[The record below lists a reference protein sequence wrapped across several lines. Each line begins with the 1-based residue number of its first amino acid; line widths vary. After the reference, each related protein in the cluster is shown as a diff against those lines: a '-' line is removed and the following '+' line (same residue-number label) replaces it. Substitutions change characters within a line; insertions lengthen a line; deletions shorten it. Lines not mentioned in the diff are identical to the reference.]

1 VAILLRGGTLL
12 PMADGARPTSG
23 DVLVSA
29 GRIAQIGSV
38 TAMPPD
44 TETVDCSGC
53 YILPGLVQ
61 THVHLVQTM
70 FRGLAEDVG
79 LLDWLRRFIWPLEA
93 AHDETSV
100 RACVRLGLGE
110 LITTGTTTILDMG
123 TTRWGDV
130 VAEELVRSGIR
141 ARFGQAMMDTGDGV
155 PPDLIESTRASLDA
169 SAALVKRWSKSG
181 AGRIGYAY
189 APRFAL
195 SCTRELLEAVAMLAK
210 MSETLVHTHSNES
223 AEERAAVQGV
233 TGMSPIGYLAEVG
246 IATPQAVIAHG
257 VHIDDTELA
266 ILRESGSAITHCPSS
281 NLKLGSGVA
290 DVVRLRQAR
299 VTVGIGADGAACNN
313 ELDGFEELRL
323 ATLLAR
329 TLRGQGALMAG
340 DALVMATRE
349 GARVL
354 HLEEEIGTLGVG
366 RRADIVVID
375 SERLA
380 GPGGDPVARIVFG
393 GGSRGVRDVLVDGT
407 FLVRGGAPLLFDP
420 TEVRAKA
427 AEALPGLL
435 QRAQLA

>member
-1 VAILLRGGTLL
+1 MSADILVS
-12 PMADGARPTSG
+12 GARIG
-23 DVLVSA
+23 
-29 GRIAQIGSV
+29 QIG
-38 TAMPPD
+38 TDLQTPPD
-44 TETVDCSGC
+44 TEVVDCSGC
-53 YILPGLVQ
+53 YLTPGLVQ

-70 FRGLAEDVG
+70 FRGLAEDLG
-79 LLDWLRRFIWPLEA
+79 LLEWLRRFIWPLEA
-93 AHDETSV
+93 AHDEASV

-141 ARFGQAMMDTGDGV
+141 ARFGQAMMDTGEHV
-155 PPDLIESTRASLDA
+155 PADLVENTRASLDA
-169 SAALVKRWSKSG
+169 SAALLKRWSKAG

-223 AEERAAVQGV
+223 VEERAAVQGV
-233 TGMSPIGYLAEVG
+233 TGMSPIGYLAQVG
-246 IATPQAVIAHG
+246 IATPRTVIAHG
-257 VHIDDTELA
+257 VHIDDTELQL
-266 ILRESGSAITHCPSS
+266 LRESGSAVTHCPSS

-313 ELDGFEELRL
+313 ELDGFQEVRL

-329 TLRGQGALMAG
+329 TLRGQGAFTAA
-340 DALVMATRE
+340 DALVMATRD
-349 GARVL
+349 GARAM
-354 HLEEEIGTLGVG
+354 HLEEEIGSLVAG

-393 GGSRGVRDVLVDGT
+393 GGSRGVRDVLIDGT
-407 FLVRGGAPLLFDP
+407 FIVRGGAPLLFDP

-427 AEALPGLL
+427 AEALPALL
-435 QRAQLA
+435 VRAQVA

>member
-1 VAILLRGGTLL
+1 MAILLRGGTLL
-12 PMADGARPTSG
+12 PLADGARPIAA
-23 DVLVSA
+23 DILVSGA
-29 GRIAQIGSV
+29 RIGQIG
-38 TAMPPD
+38 TDLQTPPD
-44 TETVDCSGC
+44 TEVVDCSGC
-53 YILPGLVQ
+53 YLMPGLVQ

-93 AHDETSV
+93 AHDEASV

-141 ARFGQAMMDTGDGV
+141 ARFGQAMMDTGEHV
-155 PPDLIESTRASLDA
+155 PADLVQNTRAALDA
-169 SAALVKRWSKSG
+169 SADLLKRWSKAG

-195 SCTRELLEAVAMLAK
+195 SCTRELLEAVGMLAK

-223 AEERAAVQGV
+223 VEERAAVQGV
-233 TGMSPIGYLAEVG
+233 TGMSPIGYLAQVG
-246 IATPQAVIAHG
+246 IATPRTIIAHG
-257 VHIDDTELA
+257 VHIDDEELA
-266 ILRESGSAITHCPSS
+266 ILRESGSAVTHCPSS

-299 VTVGIGADGAACNN
+299 ITVGIGADGAACNN
-313 ELDGFEELRL
+313 ELDGFQEVRL

-329 TLRGQGALMAG
+329 TLRGQGAFTAT
-340 DALVMATRE
+340 DALLMATRD
-349 GARVL
+349 GARAL
-354 HLEEEIGTLGVG
+354 HLEEETGSLVAG
-366 RRADIVVID
+366 RRADILVID

-393 GGSRGVRDVLVDGT
+393 GGSRGVRDVLIDGT
-407 FLVRGGAPLLFDP
+407 FIVRGGAPLLFDP

-427 AEALPGLL
+427 AEALPALL
-435 QRAQLA
+435 GRAKVA

>member
-12 PMADGARPTSG
+12 PLADGARTVVA
-23 DVLVSA
+23 DILVSGA
-29 GRIAQIGSV
+29 RIGQIGTNV
-38 TAMPPD
+38 ETPPD
-44 TETVDCSGC
+44 TEVVDCSGC
-53 YILPGLVQ
+53 YLMPGLVQ

-70 FRGLAEDVG
+70 FRGLAEDLG
-79 LLDWLRRFIWPLEA
+79 LLEWLRRFIWPLEA
-93 AHDETSV
+93 AHDEASV

-110 LITTGTTTILDMG
+110 LITTGTTTVLDMG

-141 ARFGQAMMDTGDGV
+141 ARFGQAMMDMGEHV
-155 PPDLIESTRASLDA
+155 PADLVESTRGSLDA
-169 SAALVKRWSKSG
+169 SAALLKRWNKAG

-223 AEERAAVQGV
+223 VEERAAVQGV
-233 TGMSPIGYLAEVG
+233 TGMSPIGYLAQVG
-246 IATPQAVIAHG
+246 IATPRTVIAHG
-257 VHIDDTELA
+257 VHVDDAELQ
-266 ILRESGSAITHCPSS
+266 ILRESGSAVTHCPSS

-313 ELDGFEELRL
+313 ELDGFQEVRL

-329 TLRGQGALMAG
+329 TLRGQGALTAA
-340 DALVMATRE
+340 DALVMATRD
-349 GARVL
+349 GARAL
-354 HLEEEIGTLGVG
+354 HMEEETGSLVVG

-393 GGSRGVRDVLVDGT
+393 GGSRGVRDVLIDGT
-407 FLVRGGAPLLFDP
+407 FIVRGGAPLLFDP

-427 AEALPGLL
+427 AEALPALL
-435 QRAQLA
+435 QRAQVA

>member
-1 VAILLRGGTLL
+1 MAILLRGGTLL
-12 PMADGARPTSG
+12 TMSDGARPMGG
-23 DVLVSA
+23 DLLVSGA
-29 GRIAQIGSV
+29 RIAQIGTDV
-38 TAMPPD
+38 QGPPD
-44 TETVDCSGC
+44 TEVIDCSGC
-53 YILPGLVQ
+53 YVMPGLVQ

-70 FRGLAEDVG
+70 FRGLAEDLG
-79 LLDWLRRFIWPLEA
+79 LLEWLRRFIWPLEA
-93 AHDETSV
+93 AHDEASV

-130 VAEELVRSGIR
+130 VAEELVRSGVR

-155 PPDLIESTRASLDA
+155 PADLVENTRASLDA
-169 SAALVKRWSKSG
+169 SAALLKRWSRAG

-195 SCTRELLEAVAMLAK
+195 TCTRELLEAVGMLAK

-233 TGMSPIGYLAEVG
+233 TGMSPIGYLAQVG
-246 IATPQAVIAHG
+246 IATPRTVIAHG
-257 VHIDDTELA
+257 VHIDDDELT
-266 ILRESGSAITHCPSS
+266 ILRQSGSAVTHCPSS

-313 ELDGFEELRL
+313 ELDGFEEVRL

-329 TLRGQGALMAG
+329 TLRGQGALTAA

-349 GARVL
+349 GARAL
-354 HLEEEIGTLGVG
+354 HLDEEVGTLAVG
-366 RRADIVVID
+366 HRADIVVID

-407 FLVRGGAPLLFDP
+407 LIVRGGAPLLFDP
-420 TEVRAKA
+420 AEVRAKA
-427 AEALPGLL
+427 AEALPALL
-435 QRAQLA
+435 GRAKVA

>member
-1 VAILLRGGTLL
+1 MAILLRGGTLL
-12 PMADGARPTSG
+12 PMVDGARPITG
-23 DVLVSA
+23 DVLVSGA
-29 GRIAQIGSV
+29 RIGQIGSDLQ
-38 TAMPPD
+38 TPPD
-44 TETVDCSGC
+44 TEVVDCSGC
-53 YILPGLVQ
+53 YLMPGLVQ
-61 THVHLVQTM
+61 THVHLVQTI
-70 FRGLAEDVG
+70 FRGLAEDVS

-93 AHDETSV
+93 AHDEASV

-110 LITTGTTTILDMG
+110 LLTTGTTTILDMG

-155 PPDLIESTRASLDA
+155 PANLVENTRDSLDA
-169 SAALVKRWSKSG
+169 SAGLVKRWSKTG

-210 MSETLVHTHSNES
+210 LSETLVHTHSSES

-233 TGMSPIGYLAEVG
+233 TGMSPIAYLAQVG

-257 VHIDDTELA
+257 VHIDDAELQ

-313 ELDGFEELRL
+313 ELDGFAEVRL

-329 TLRGQGALMAG
+329 TLRGQGALTAA
-340 DALVMATRE
+340 DALVMATRD
-349 GARVL
+349 GAKAL
-354 HLEEEIGTLGVG
+354 HLEEEIGTLAAG

-407 FLVRGGAPLLFDP
+407 FIVRGGAPLMFDP
-420 TEVRAKA
+420 AEVRAKA
-427 AEALPGLL
+427 AEALPALL
-435 QRAQLA
+435 ARAQVG

>member
-12 PMADGARPTSG
+12 PMSDGLRQISG
-23 DVLVSA
+23 DILVSGA
-29 GRIAQIGSV
+29 RIAQIG
-38 TAMPPD
+38 TDIPLPPD
-44 TETVDCSGC
+44 TEVVDCSGC
-53 YILPGLVQ
+53 YLMPGLVQ
-61 THVHLVQTM
+61 THVHLVQTI

-93 AHDETSV
+93 AHDEASV

-110 LITTGTTTILDMG
+110 LLTTGTTTILDMG

-141 ARFGQAMMDTGDGV
+141 ARFGQAMMDTGDRV
-155 PPDLIESTRASLDA
+155 PPNLVETTRDSLDA
-169 SAALVKRWSKSG
+169 SAGLVKRWSKAG

-195 SCTRELLEAVAMLAK
+195 SCTRELLEAVGMLAK
-210 MSETLVHTHSNES
+210 MSELLVHTHSNES
-223 AEERAAVQGV
+223 AEERAAVQGA
-233 TGMSPIGYLAEVG
+233 TGMSPIGYLAQVG
-246 IATPQAVIAHG
+246 IATPRTVIAHG
-257 VHIDDTELA
+257 VHVDDEELA
-266 ILRESGSAITHCPSS
+266 TLRESGSAVTHCPSS

-290 DVVRLRQAR
+290 DVIRLRQAR

-313 ELDGFEELRL
+313 ELDGFAEVRL

-329 TLRGQGALMAG
+329 TLRGQGALTAG
-340 DALVMATRE
+340 DALAMATRE
-349 GARVL
+349 GARAL
-354 HLEEEIGTLGVG
+354 HLEEEIGTLVVG

-380 GPGGDPVARIVFG
+380 GPGGAPVARIVFG

-407 FLVRGGAPLLFDP
+407 FIVRGGAPLLFDP
-420 TEVRAKA
+420 AEVRAKA
-427 AEALPGLL
+427 AEALPALL
-435 QRAQLA
+435 QRAQVT

>member
-1 VAILLRGGTLL
+1 MAILLRGGALL
-12 PMADGARPTSG
+12 TMASDARVTSG
-23 DVLVSA
+23 DILVSGA
-29 GRIAQIGSV
+29 RIAQIGTDV
-38 TAMPPD
+38 PAPPD
-44 TETVDCSGC
+44 TEVVDCSGC
-53 YILPGLVQ
+53 YIIPGLVQ
-61 THVHLVQTM
+61 THVHLVQTI

-79 LLDWLRRFIWPLEA
+79 LLDWLRRFIWPFEA
-93 AHDETSV
+93 AHDEASV

-155 PPDLIESTRASLDA
+155 PANLVETTRDSLDA
-169 SAALVKRWSKSG
+169 SAGLVKRWSKAG

-210 MSETLVHTHSNES
+210 MSELLVHTHSNES
-223 AEERAAVQGV
+223 TEERAAIQGA
-233 TGMSPIGYLAEVG
+233 TGMSPVGYLAQVG
-246 IATPQAVIAHG
+246 IATPRTVIAHG
-257 VHIDDTELA
+257 VHVDDAELA
-266 ILRESGSAITHCPSS
+266 TLRESGSAVTHCPSS
-281 NLKLGSGVA
+281 NLKLASGVA

-313 ELDGFEELRL
+313 QLDGFEEVRL

-329 TLRGQGALMAG
+329 TLRGQRSLTAG
-340 DALVMATRE
+340 DALGMATRE
-349 GARVL
+349 GARAL
-354 HLEEEIGTLGVG
+354 HLEEEIGTLAPG

-407 FLVRGGAPLLFDP
+407 FIVRGGAPLLFDP
-420 TEVRAKA
+420 AEVRAKA
-427 AEALPGLL
+427 AESLPALLE
-435 QRAQLA
+435 RAQVA

>member
-12 PMADGARPTSG
+12 PMSDGARALAA
-23 DVLVSA
+23 DILVSGA
-29 GRIAQIGSV
+29 RIGQIG
-38 TAMPPD
+38 TDLQLPPD
-44 TETVDCSGC
+44 TEEVDCSGC
-53 YILPGLVQ
+53 YLMPGLVQ

-70 FRGLAEDVG
+70 FRGLAEDLG

-93 AHDETSV
+93 AHDEASV

-141 ARFGQAMMDTGDGV
+141 ARFGQAMMDTGEHV
-155 PPDLIESTRASLDA
+155 PADLVENTRSSLDA
-169 SAALVKRWSKSG
+169 SADLLKRWNKAG

-195 SCTRELLEAVAMLAK
+195 SCTRELLEAVGMLAK
-210 MSETLVHTHSNES
+210 MSETLVHTHSSES
-223 AEERAAVQGV
+223 VEERSAVQGV
-233 TGMSPIGYLAEVG
+233 TGMSPIGYLAQVG
-246 IATPQAVIAHG
+246 IATPRTVIAHG
-257 VHIDDTELA
+257 VHIDDAELQ
-266 ILRESGSAITHCPSS
+266 ILRESGSAVTHCPSS

-290 DVVRLRQAR
+290 DVVRLREAR

-313 ELDGFEELRL
+313 ELDGFQEVRL

-329 TLRGQGALMAG
+329 TLRGQGALSAA
-340 DALVMATRE
+340 DALLMATRD
-349 GARVL
+349 GARAL
-354 HLEEEIGTLGVG
+354 HLEEEVGSLVAG

-375 SERLA
+375 SDRLA

-393 GGSRGVRDVLVDGT
+393 GGSRGVRDVLIDGT
-407 FLVRGGAPLLFDP
+407 FIVRGGAPLLFDP

-427 AEALPGLL
+427 AEALPALL
-435 QRAQLA
+435 ERAKVA

>member
-1 VAILLRGGTLL
+1 MATLLRGGTLL
-12 PMADGARPTSG
+12 SMADGARPTTA
-23 DVLVSA
+23 DVLISGARV
-29 GRIAQIGSV
+29 AQIG
-38 TAMPPD
+38 TDLATPPD

-53 YILPGLVQ
+53 YLMPGLVQ
-61 THVHLVQTM
+61 THIHLVQTM
-70 FRGLAEDVG
+70 FRGLAEDLG

-93 AHDETSV
+93 AHDEDSV

-141 ARFGQAMMDTGDGV
+141 ARFGQAMMDTGDRV
-155 PPDLIESTRASLDA
+155 PANLVENTRDSLDA
-169 SAALVKRWSKSG
+169 SAALVKRWSRAG
-181 AGRIGYAY
+181 NGRIGYAY

-195 SCTRELLEAVAMLAK
+195 SCTRELLEAVGMLAK

-233 TGMSPIGYLAEVG
+233 TGMSPIGYLAQVG
-246 IATPQAVIAHG
+246 IATPRTVIAHG
-257 VHIDDTELA
+257 VHVDDTELG
-266 ILRESGSAITHCPSS
+266 ILRESGSAVTHCPSS

-313 ELDGFEELRL
+313 ELDGFGEARL

-329 TLRGQGALMAG
+329 TLRGQGALTAAA
-340 DALVMATRE
+340 ALVMATRD
-349 GARVL
+349 GARAM
-354 HLEEEIGTLGVG
+354 HLEEEIGTLEAG

-375 SERLA
+375 SDRLA

-427 AEALPGLL
+427 AEALPAVLE
-435 QRAQLA
+435 RAQLA

>member
-1 VAILLRGGTLL
+1 MAILLRGGTLL
-12 PMADGARPTSG
+12 PMSDGAGHISG
-23 DVLVSA
+23 DILVSGA
-29 GRIAQIGSV
+29 RIAQIG
-38 TAMPPD
+38 TDLQLPPD
-44 TETVDCSGC
+44 TEVVDCSGC
-53 YILPGLVQ
+53 YLMPGLVQ

-70 FRGLAEDVG
+70 FRGLAEDLG

-93 AHDETSV
+93 AHDEASV

-110 LITTGTTTILDMG
+110 LLTTGTTTILDMG

-141 ARFGQAMMDTGDGV
+141 ARFGQAMMDTGDRV
-155 PPDLIESTRASLDA
+155 PANLVETTRDSLDA
-169 SAALVKRWSKSG
+169 SAGLVKRWTKAG

-195 SCTRELLEAVAMLAK
+195 SCTRELLEAVGMLAK
-210 MSETLVHTHSNES
+210 MSELLVHTHSNES
-223 AEERAAVQGV
+223 AEERAAVQGA
-233 TGMSPIGYLAEVG
+233 TGMSPIGYLAQVG
-246 IATPQAVIAHG
+246 IATPRTVIAHG
-257 VHIDDTELA
+257 VHVDDEELA
-266 ILRESGSAITHCPSS
+266 TLRESGSAVTHCPSS

-313 ELDGFEELRL
+313 ELDGFAEVRL

-329 TLRGQGALMAG
+329 TLRGQGALTAG
-340 DALVMATRE
+340 DALAMATRE
-349 GARVL
+349 GARAL
-354 HLEEEIGTLGVG
+354 HLEEEIGTLAIG

-380 GPGGDPVARIVFG
+380 GPGGTPIARIVFG

-407 FLVRGGAPLLFDP
+407 FIVRGGAPLLFDP
-420 TEVRAKA
+420 VEVHAKA
-427 AEALPGLL
+427 AEALPALL
-435 QRAQLA
+435 ERAQVS

>member
-1 VAILLRGGTLL
+1 MAILLRGGTLL
-12 PMADGARPTSG
+12 PMGDDARPFAG
-23 DVLVSA
+23 DVLVSGA
-29 GRIAQIGSV
+29 RIAQIGTGLEV
-38 TAMPPD
+38 PAD
-44 TETVDCSGC
+44 TDVVDCSGC
-53 YILPGLVQ
+53 YVMPGLVQ

-93 AHDETSV
+93 AHDEASV

-110 LITTGTTTILDMG
+110 LLTTGTTTILDMG

-141 ARFGQAMMDTGDGV
+141 ARFGQAMMDTGDRV
-155 PPDLIESTRASLDA
+155 PANLVENTRASLDA
-169 SAALVKRWSKSG
+169 SAALVKRWSKAG

-195 SCTRELLEAVAMLAK
+195 SCTRELLEAVGMLAK
-210 MSETLVHTHSNES
+210 MSEVLVHTHSNES
-223 AEERAAVQGV
+223 AEERTAVQAA
-233 TGMSPIGYLAEVG
+233 TGMSPIGYLAQVG
-246 IATPQAVIAHG
+246 IATPRTVIAHG
-257 VHIDDTELA
+257 VHVDDAELQV
-266 ILRESGSAITHCPSS
+266 LRESGSAVTHCPSS

-290 DVVRLRQAR
+290 DVVRLRGAR
-299 VTVGIGADGAACNN
+299 ITVGIGADGAACNN
-313 ELDGFEELRL
+313 QLDGFEEVRL

-329 TLRGQGALMAG
+329 TLRGQGALTAAA
-340 DALVMATRE
+340 ALVMATRD
-349 GARVL
+349 GARAM
-354 HLEEEIGTLGVG
+354 HLEEEVGTLAVG
-366 RRADIVVID
+366 RRADIVVMD

-407 FLVRGGAPLLFDP
+407 LLVRGGRPLLFDP
-420 TEVRAKA
+420 AEVRAKA

-435 QRAQLA
+435 ERAQVD

>member
-1 VAILLRGGTLL
+1 MAILLRGGTLL
-12 PMADGARPTSG
+12 PMVDGARPISG
-23 DVLVSA
+23 DVLVSGA
-29 GRIAQIGSV
+29 RIGQIGSDLQ
-38 TAMPPD
+38 TPPD
-44 TETVDCSGC
+44 TEVVDCSGC
-53 YILPGLVQ
+53 YLIPGLVQ
-61 THVHLVQTM
+61 THVHLVQTI

-93 AHDETSV
+93 AHDEASV

-110 LITTGTTTILDMG
+110 LLTTGTTTILDMG

-141 ARFGQAMMDTGDGV
+141 ARFGQAMMDTGDRV
-155 PPDLIESTRASLDA
+155 PADLVESTRDSLDA
-169 SAALVKRWSKSG
+169 SAGLVKRWSKAG

-233 TGMSPIGYLAEVG
+233 TGMSPIGYLAQVG

-257 VHIDDTELA
+257 VHIDDAELQ

-290 DVVRLRQAR
+290 DVIRLRQAG

-313 ELDGFEELRL
+313 ELDGFEEVRL

-329 TLRGQGALMAG
+329 TLRGQGALTAA
-340 DALVMATRE
+340 DALVMATRD
-349 GARVL
+349 GAKAL
-354 HLEEEIGTLGVG
+354 HLEEEIGTLAVG

-380 GPGGDPVARIVFG
+380 GPGGDTVARIVFG

-407 FLVRGGAPLLFDP
+407 FIVRGGAPLLFDP
-420 TEVRAKA
+420 AEVRAKA
-427 AEALPGLL
+427 AEALPALL
-435 QRAQLA
+435 ARAQVA

>member
-12 PMADGARPTSG
+12 PMSDGAGHISG
-23 DVLVSA
+23 DILVSGA
-29 GRIAQIGSV
+29 RIAQIG
-38 TAMPPD
+38 TDLQLPPD
-44 TETVDCSGC
+44 TEVVDCSGC
-53 YILPGLVQ
+53 YLMPGLVQ

-70 FRGLAEDVG
+70 FRGLAEDLG

-93 AHDETSV
+93 AHDEASV

-110 LITTGTTTILDMG
+110 LLTTGTTTILDMG

-141 ARFGQAMMDTGDGV
+141 ARFGQAMMDTGDRV
-155 PPDLIESTRASLDA
+155 PANLVETTRDSLDA
-169 SAALVKRWSKSG
+169 SAGLVKRWTKAG

-195 SCTRELLEAVAMLAK
+195 SCTRELLEAVGMLAK
-210 MSETLVHTHSNES
+210 MSELLVHTHSNES
-223 AEERAAVQGV
+223 AEERAAVQGA
-233 TGMSPIGYLAEVG
+233 TGMSPIGYLAQVG
-246 IATPQAVIAHG
+246 IATPRTVIAHG
-257 VHIDDTELA
+257 VHVDDEELA
-266 ILRESGSAITHCPSS
+266 TLRESGSAVTHCPSS

-313 ELDGFEELRL
+313 ELDGFAEVRL

-329 TLRGQGALMAG
+329 TLRGQGALTAG
-340 DALVMATRE
+340 DALAMATRE
-349 GARVL
+349 GARAL
-354 HLEEEIGTLGVG
+354 HLEEEIGTLAIG

-380 GPGGDPVARIVFG
+380 GPGGTPIARIVFG

-407 FLVRGGAPLLFDP
+407 FIVRGGAPLLFDP
-420 TEVRAKA
+420 VEVRAKA
-427 AEALPGLL
+427 AEALPALL
-435 QRAQLA
+435 ERAQVS

>member
-1 VAILLRGGTLL
+1 MAILLRGGTLL
-12 PMADGARPTSG
+12 PMVDGARPITG
-23 DVLVSA
+23 DVLVSGA
-29 GRIAQIGSV
+29 RIGQIGSDLQ
-38 TAMPPD
+38 TPPD
-44 TETVDCSGC
+44 TEVVDCSGC
-53 YILPGLVQ
+53 YLMPGLVQ
-61 THVHLVQTM
+61 THVHLVQTI

-93 AHDETSV
+93 AHDEASV

-110 LITTGTTTILDMG
+110 LLTTGTTTILDMG

-155 PPDLIESTRASLDA
+155 PANLVENTRDSLDA
-169 SAALVKRWSKSG
+169 SAGLVKRWSKTG

-210 MSETLVHTHSNES
+210 LSETLVHTHSSES

-233 TGMSPIGYLAEVG
+233 TGMSPIAYLAQVG

-257 VHIDDTELA
+257 VHIDDAELQ

-281 NLKLGSGVA
+281 NRTLGSGVA

-313 ELDGFEELRL
+313 ELDGFAEVRL

-329 TLRGQGALMAG
+329 TLRGQGALTAA
-340 DALVMATRE
+340 DALVMATRD
-349 GARVL
+349 GAKAL
-354 HLEEEIGTLGVG
+354 HLEEEIGTLAAG

-407 FLVRGGAPLLFDP
+407 FIVRGGAPLMFDP
-420 TEVRAKA
+420 AEVRAKA
-427 AEALPGLL
+427 AEALPALL
-435 QRAQLA
+435 ARAQVG

>member
-12 PMADGARPTSG
+12 PMSDGVRQISG
-23 DVLVSA
+23 DILVSGA
-29 GRIAQIGSV
+29 RIAQIG
-38 TAMPPD
+38 TDLQLPPD
-44 TETVDCSGC
+44 TEVVDCSGC
-53 YILPGLVQ
+53 YLMPGLVQ

-70 FRGLAEDVG
+70 FRGLAEDLG

-93 AHDETSV
+93 AHDEASV

-110 LITTGTTTILDMG
+110 LLTTGTTTILDMG

-141 ARFGQAMMDTGDGV
+141 ARFGQAMMDTGDRV
-155 PPDLIESTRASLDA
+155 PANLVETTRDSLDA
-169 SAALVKRWSKSG
+169 SAGLVKRWTKAG

-195 SCTRELLEAVAMLAK
+195 SCTRELLEAVGMLAK
-210 MSETLVHTHSNES
+210 MSELLVHTHSNES
-223 AEERAAVQGV
+223 AEERAAVQGA
-233 TGMSPIGYLAEVG
+233 TGMSPIGYLAQVG
-246 IATPQAVIAHG
+246 IATPRTVIAHG
-257 VHIDDTELA
+257 VHVDDEELA
-266 ILRESGSAITHCPSS
+266 TLRESGSAVTHCPSS

-313 ELDGFEELRL
+313 ELDGFAEARL

-329 TLRGQGALMAG
+329 TLRGQGALTAG
-340 DALVMATRE
+340 DALAMATRE
-349 GARVL
+349 GARAL
-354 HLEEEIGTLGVG
+354 HLEEEIGTLAIG

-380 GPGGDPVARIVFG
+380 GPGGTPIARIVFG

-407 FLVRGGAPLLFDP
+407 FIVRGGAPLLFDP
-420 TEVRAKA
+420 VEVHAKA
-427 AEALPGLL
+427 AEALPALL
-435 QRAQLA
+435 ERAQVS

>member
-12 PMADGARPTSG
+12 PMSDGARSTAG
-23 DVLVSA
+23 DVLITGA
-29 GRIAQIGSV
+29 RIAEIGQV
-38 TAMPPD
+38 TQTPPE
-44 TETVDCSGC
+44 TEVVDCSGC
-53 YILPGLVQ
+53 YLMPGLVQ
-61 THVHLVQTM
+61 THMHLVQTM
-70 FRGLAEDVG
+70 FRGLAEDLG

-123 TTRWGDV
+123 TTRWGDI

-155 PPDLIESTRASLDA
+155 PPDLVENTRASLDA
-169 SAALVKRWSKSG
+169 SAALVKRWTRAG

-195 SCTRELLEAVAMLAK
+195 SCTRELLEAVAMLSK

-223 AEERAAVQGV
+223 AEERVAIQGV
-233 TGMSPIGYLAEVG
+233 TGMSPIGYLAQVG
-246 IATPQAVIAHG
+246 IATPRTVIAHG
-257 VHIDDTELA
+257 VHVDDAELA
-266 ILRESGSAITHCPSS
+266 TLRESGSAVTHCPSS

-313 ELDGFEELRL
+313 ELDGFAEVRL

-329 TLRGQGALMAG
+329 TLRGQGALTAV
-340 DALVMATRE
+340 DALGMATRE
-349 GARVL
+349 GARAL
-354 HLEEEIGTLGVG
+354 HLEEEIGTLAAG

-375 SERLA
+375 SDRLA
-380 GPGGDPVARIVFG
+380 GPGGEPAARIVFG
-393 GGSRGVRDVLVDGT
+393 GGSRGVRDVLIDGT
-407 FLVRGGAPLLFDP
+407 FIVRGGAPLLFDP
-420 TEVRAKA
+420 AEVRAKA
-427 AEALPGLL
+427 AEALPALL
-435 QRAQLA
+435 QRAQVA